1 MHEQSKKARL
11 SHTTGLGS
19 AVYAPPSNLCSVSYH
34 DTEAVPYFVMN
45 FAYRS
50 RGKILSSFSIEQ
62 LANFQHYSALLEI
75 EELIPASEPVAGP
88 SNSNSK
94 KRAATGVIIIDSSD
108 DEDED
113 NASEFIRPKAELQQ
127 FKKKA
132 KTEPDDKK
140 PKIERDAVPKIEK
153 GTVIV
158 IEDD

>member
-1 MHEQSKKARL
+1 MLIDLEVRYCL
-11 SHTTGLGS
+11 PTLRIN
-19 AVYAPPSNLCSVSYH
+19 V
-34 DTEAVPYFVMN
+34 
-45 FAYRS
+45 AYLHHS
-50 RGKILSSFSIEQ
+50 L
-62 LANFQHYSALLEI
+62 ALLEI

-108 DEDED
+108 DEDEND
-113 NASEFIRPKAELQQ
+113 ASELLRLRAENQQ
-127 FKKKA
+127 LKRRA
-132 KTEPDDKK
+132 KVEPVDKK